1 MLVSNSS
8 LFFNNFIKLPHL
20 IISLIKNV
28 DTNKNNYI
36 ILIPVWGI
44 LRGDDMDKKTVKHS
58 LIKRDQEEIKSIQNR
73 IKRAVGQLNGV
84 SKMIDDNRYCG
95 DIIIQLSAVSA
106 AVNEIS
112 KKLFK
117 EHISNCLVS
126 QLKEGKDEEVS
137 NEILNLLKVIK

>member
-106 AVNEIS
+106 ALNEIS

>member
-106 AVNEIS
+106 ALNEIS
-112 KKLFK
+112 KK
-117 EHISNCLVS
+117 
-126 QLKEGKDEEVS
+126 LKEGKDEELS
-137 NEILNLLKVIK
+137 NEILNL